1 MRSLLFVP
9 ADSARKL
16 DKAMSSGADALIIDL
31 EDSIALDGKA
41 RARESAAAFLKDAM
55 ANAQRPVL
63 MVRVNGLQTGLTDAD
78 LDCVAPAKPDAIML
92 PKAEGGSAVV
102 HADAKLAVR
111 EAQNDL
117 PEGHIKILP
126 IATET
131 AAALFMVG
139 TFAGVS
145 SRLIGM
151 TWGAED
157 LSAEL
162 GARANRDAQGRFLD
176 PYRLAR
182 SLCLAGAAAAAVPA
196 IDTVF
201 VDFRNDAGFRR
212 ECEEACRDGFVGKM
226 AIHPAQVPII
236 NEVFTPSAEAIAHAQ
251 SVIAAFAAAPGAGV
265 VGIGGVMYDRP
276 HLARAKQLLA
286 RAPSSPDKKL
296 TEGGQRRV
304 APCPRH
310 CAPWTAWASLRSA
323 HPTHGWNASR
333 MPLSDRKRVRREIRA
348 SPRVIC
354 PRTFRA
360 ARRDRSTSVVRYGR
374 RRRPVRL

>member
-1 MRSLLFVP
+1 MRSFLFVP

-16 DKAMSSGADALIIDL
+16 DKAMASGADTLIIDL

-41 RARESAAAFLKDAM
+41 RARESAAAFLRAAM
-55 ANAQRPVL
+55 ASATRPSL
-63 MVRVNGLQTGLTDAD
+63 MVRVNGLQTGLIDAD
-78 LDCVAPAKPDAIML
+78 LDAIAPAKPDAIML
-92 PKAEGGSAVV
+92 PKAEGGAAVV

-111 EAQNDL
+111 EAQSNL
-117 PEGHIKILP
+117 PDGHIKVLP

-131 AAALFMVG
+131 AAALFVVG
-139 TFAGVS
+139 SFAGAS
-145 SRLIGM
+145 PRLIGM

-182 SLCLAGAAAAAVPA
+182 SLCLAGAAAAGVAA

-201 VDFRNDAGFRR
+201 VDFRNEAGFRR

-251 SVIAAFAAAPGAGV
+251 SVVAAFAVAPGAGV

-286 RAPSSPDKKL
+286 RAGIHSPLDG
-296 TEGGQRRV
+296 EG
-304 APCPRH
+304 
-310 CAPWTAWASLRSA
+310 
-323 HPTHGWNASR
+323 
-333 MPLSDRKRVRREIRA
+333 K
-348 SPRVIC
+348 
-354 PRTFRA
+354 
-360 ARRDRSTSVVRYGR
+360 
-374 RRRPVRL
+374 

>member
-9 ADSARKL
+9 ADSAHKF

-41 RARESAAAFLKDAM
+41 RARESAAAFLKEAM
-55 ANAQRPVL
+55 VRTARPHL

-92 PKAEGGSAVV
+92 PKAEGGAALV

-117 PEGHIKILP
+117 PDGHIKILP

-276 HLARAKQLLA
+276 HLVRAKQLLA
-286 RAPSSPDKKL
+286 RVPSPAADKK
-296 TEGGQRRV
+296 R
-304 APCPRH
+304 
-310 CAPWTAWASLRSA
+310 
-323 HPTHGWNASR
+323 
-333 MPLSDRKRVRREIRA
+333 
-348 SPRVIC
+348 
-354 PRTFRA
+354 
-360 ARRDRSTSVVRYGR
+360 
-374 RRRPVRL
+374 

>member
-1 MRSLLFVP
+1 MRSLLFAP

-16 DKAMSSGADALIIDL
+16 NKAMSSGADALIIDL
-31 EDSIALDGKA
+31 EDSIALDSKA
-41 RARESAAAFLKDAM
+41 RARDSAAAFLKDAM
-55 ANAQRPVL
+55 ANTQRPYL
-63 MVRVNGLQTGLTDAD
+63 IVRVNGLQTGLTDAD
-78 LDCVAPAKPDAIML
+78 LDAITPAKPDAIML
-92 PKAEGGSAVV
+92 PKAEGGAAIV
-102 HADAKLAVR
+102 HAAAKLAVR
-111 EAQNDL
+111 EAQSDL
-117 PEGHIKILP
+117 PDSHIKILP

-139 TFAGVS
+139 TYAGARA
-145 SRLIGM
+145 RLIGM

-162 GARANRDAQGRFLD
+162 GARANRDEQGRFLD

-201 VDFRNDAGFRR
+201 VDFRNDPGFRR

-236 NEVFTPSAEAIAHAQ
+236 NEVFTPSADAITHAQ
-251 SVIAAFAAAPGAGV
+251 TVVAAFAAAPGAGV

-286 RAPSSPDKKL
+286 RAPSSGPN
-296 TEGGQRRV
+296 
-304 APCPRH
+304 H
-310 CAPWTAWASLRSA
+310 S
-323 HPTHGWNASR
+323 
-333 MPLSDRKRVRREIRA
+333 
-348 SPRVIC
+348 
-354 PRTFRA
+354 
-360 ARRDRSTSVVRYGR
+360 
-374 RRRPVRL
+374 